1 MRKTRLTNKEK
12 FEILIGK
19 GIINIILGIIGT
31 GLILGFF
38 WLLGLIATIIENNF
52 WLMIPLGLFTFGLML
67 KMVSE

>member
-19 GIINIILGIIGT
+19 GVINIILGLIGT

-38 WLLGLIATIIENNF
+38 WLLGLVTTIIENNF

>member
-1 MRKTRLTNKEK
+1 MRKARLTNKEK

-19 GIINIILGIIGT
+19 GVINIILGLIGT

-38 WLLGLIATIIENNF
+38 WLLGLVTTIIENNF

>member
-19 GIINIILGIIGT
+19 GVINIILGLIGT

-38 WLLGLIATIIENNF
+38 WLLGLVTTIIENNF
-52 WLMIPLGLFTFGLML
+52 WLMIPLGLFTFGLIL

>member
-19 GIINIILGIIGT
+19 GVINIILGIIGT